1 MQGITPFVS
10 FALLSALPAQAFQSL
25 AQVQADKAG
34 NAVTVRYTS
43 PGPGRVSLYK
53 NGQLVQGMAVV
64 ETGAKPCAAGAGLAV
79 AAGDLVQVRRD
90 RGDAAIAVKAIEITD
105 RSDKYEAES
114 AVMLGGAHAYAA
126 PDASGGKA
134 VRYIEKAGE
143 GVRFSRASGGSVLR
157 VRYAAPEAYCNMSLY
172 VNGRFAKTLPFRITD
187 GWDHFRVL
195 DLPVSV
201 PEGAVITI
209 VRNPDDGEA
218 AIDKIE
224 LLGAPAIP
232 APELAS
238 ATPSPPVEMTAAT
251 GTRTTVSLDGIW
263 LCQESTAAD
272 KETIPAS
279 WKHSIPVPG
288 LSEMA
293 RPVLYG
299 NDGSYDYLF
308 MKREFILKGK
318 VPETV
323 RLKINK
329 GWYGKKVW
337 VNGVAVGEHRPNFT
351 PAYFD
356 IAAEV
361 KGNGA
366 VNTVIVRCGKRYT
379 LPPGS
384 SPGDDLGV
392 RYDYQ
397 PGLYDDVSLILAGD
411 ATVENIRSAPNLEN
425 STLRVIAAIR
435 NRGPAR
441 NIPVTIEIR
450 EAKTGKLAGTA
461 RTAIE
466 LGRGTTGNAEIS
478 VKVADCMPWTPET
491 PFLYEL
497 AVKTPEDVLS
507 TKIGM
512 RTFAFDPVTKKPMLN
527 GRIYMLRGTSIPMY
541 RFFEDPECAANGL
554 AWNKEW
560 ARKII
565 RLFKGLN
572 LNTLRFHVGFAPEIW
587 YEVCDEEGYL
597 VQDEYPIWGLSGRM
611 AERLTA
617 DILQP
622 EFSDWMLER
631 NNHPCLAI
639 WDAQNETAK
648 ARETEKL
655 IRRMRSFD
663 LQNRPWDGGSGKPQS
678 PTDTLE
684 QHPYYQLGKPLWT
697 TEAFNGQVLADQDK
711 PPPNPVDLNEYSWTW
726 LNRDG
731 SVQTG
736 PAACDDEFY
745 AKQDPRGTVD
755 SRRRLRA
762 EVLSQETEWHRTNRH
777 AMVMYFVGLN
787 FSRSLPENESR
798 SDTSDDL
805 LPGIY
810 PEPEFN
816 REFQQRMQDAFAPV
830 GLMIHYFN
838 KQETAGAKK
847 SLSVYVMNDKPMPW
861 SGEVVLRVEQD
872 GKLIVDV
879 SKTFLAVATG
889 YRARQDYVLQFPAMP
904 GHYQLVAQYV
914 ENGKTVKSIREVV
927 LVAKHP
933 CD

>member
-1 MQGITPFVS
+1 MRGIIQFVPL
-10 FALLSALPAQAFQSL
+10 ALLSALPAQAFQNL

-34 NAVTVRYTS
+34 NAVTIRYTA

-53 NGQLVQGMAVV
+53 NGQFVQGLSVV
-64 ETGAKPCAAGAGLAV
+64 ETDTKPCTAGAGLV
-79 AAGDLVQVRRD
+79 VVAGDMVQVRRD
-90 RGDAAIAVKAIEITD
+90 RGDAAITVAAVEITD
-105 RSDKYEAES
+105 RCDKYEAES
-114 AVMLGGAHAYAA
+114 AVMLGGAQAYAA
-126 PDASGGKA
+126 PAASGGKA
-134 VRYIEKAGE
+134 VRYFAKTGD
-143 GVRFSRASGGSVLR
+143 GVRFSRVSGGSLLR
-157 VRYAAPEAYCNMSLY
+157 IRYAAPEAYCNMSLY

-187 GWDHFRVL
+187 GWEQFL
-195 DLPVSV
+195 TMDLPVSA
-201 PEGAVITI
+201 PEEATLTI
-209 VRNPDDGEA
+209 VRNPDDAGA
-218 AIDKIE
+218 AIDSIE
-224 LLGAPAIP
+224 LLGAPAKP
-232 APELAS
+232 APELAP
-238 ATPSPPVEMTAAT
+238 TPSSSPVEACPRN
-251 GTRTTVSLDGIW
+251 GTRTTVSLNGIW
-263 LCQESTAAD
+263 ICQESGAAD

-293 RPVLYG
+293 RPILFG
-299 NDGSYDYLF
+299 NDGNYDYLF
-308 MKREFILKGK
+308 LKRKFILQGK

-356 IAAEV
+356 CAAEV

-384 SPGDDLGV
+384 SLGDDLGV

-397 PGLYDDVSLILAGD
+397 PGLFDDVSLILAGC
-411 ATVENIRSAPNLEN
+411 ATVENIRSAANLEN
-425 STLRVIAAIR
+425 SALRVVASIR

-441 NIPVTIEIR
+441 GIPVTVEIR
-450 EAKTGKLAGTA
+450 EVKTGKLAGMA

-466 LGRGTTGNAEIS
+466 LGGQAVGNAEIS
-478 VKVADCMPWTPET
+478 VQVADCMPWTPET

-497 AVKTPEDVLS
+497 IVKTPEDALA
-507 TKIGM
+507 TKVGM

-527 GRIYMLRGTSIPMY
+527 GRIYMLRGTSIPIY

-565 RLFKGLN
+565 QLFKGLN

-617 DILQP
+617 DLLQP

-655 IRRMRSFD
+655 IRRMRGFD

-678 PTDTLE
+678 PTDTIE

-697 TEAFNGQVLADQDK
+697 TEAFNGQTLADRDK

-736 PAACDDEFY
+736 PAACDEEFY
-745 AKQDPRGTVD
+745 AKQDPRGTVE

-762 EVLSQETEWHRTNRH
+762 EVLSQETEWHRANRH

-810 PEPEFN
+810 PEPRFN

-838 KQETAGAKK
+838 KKEMAGAKK
-847 SLSVYVMNDKPMPW
+847 SLSVYAMNDKPMPW

-872 GKLIVDV
+872 GKPLAEV
-879 SKTFLAVATG
+879 SKTFRAVATG
-889 YRARQDYVLQFPAMP
+889 YRARQDYDLQFPATP
-904 GHYQLVAQYV
+904 GHYQIVAQYV

-927 LVAKHP
+927 LVAKRLR
-933 CD
+933 D